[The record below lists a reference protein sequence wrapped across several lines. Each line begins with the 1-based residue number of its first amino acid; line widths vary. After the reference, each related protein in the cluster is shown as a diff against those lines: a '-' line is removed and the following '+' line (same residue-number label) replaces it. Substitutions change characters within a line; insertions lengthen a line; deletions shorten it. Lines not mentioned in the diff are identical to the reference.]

1 MTARIVTFDRR
12 RFLALAGAMV
22 AAGTLPARVLAFA
35 GPKVVTVG
43 SVEVTVLSDGVLQLP
58 ISVLAPDADPAV
70 LAELVAGAATGDGIV
85 NLPATPILIRDGTE
99 TVLVDMGTGGTFG
112 PTNGKLFESLAAAGV
127 DPASITKVMFT
138 HGHGDHLYGAT
149 RDGALQLPSAAHAV
163 GAAEWD
169 FWMNPGIFD
178 QLPAEMHDFAR
189 GAQANFG
196 AMEAGVTRLKS
207 GDTLTPNIIAI
218 DTPGHTPGHMSLEI
232 GSGDGALVLGDVV
245 PTTLVHFQHPDWRF
259 GFDAIPEMAIATRR
273 MVLDRAVAEKKML
286 IGYHWEDPAGYAE
299 AADGAFRFVA
309 A

>member
-1 MTARIVTFDRR
+1 MSTHIVSFDRR

-35 GPKVVTVG
+35 GPKVLTVG

-58 ISVLAPDADPAV
+58 INVLAPDADPAA
-70 LAELVAGAATGDGIV
+70 LAALVAGAATAEGMV
-85 NLPATPILIRDGTE
+85 TLPATPILLRDGTE

-112 PTNGKLFESLAAAGV
+112 PTNGKLFESLAAAGIS
-127 DPASITKVMFT
+127 PASITKVMFT
-138 HGHGDHLYGAT
+138 HGHGDHLFGASK
-149 RDGALQLPSAAHAV
+149 DGTLHLSAAAHCV

-196 AMEAGVTRLKS
+196 LMESSITRLKA
-207 GDTLTPNIIAI
+207 GDTLSPNVAVI
-218 DTPGHTPGHMSLEI
+218 DTPGHTPGHMSIEI
-232 GSGDGALVLGDVV
+232 AGGDGALILGDVI
-245 PTTLVHFQHPDWRF
+245 PTPLVHFAHPDWRF
-259 GFDAIPEMAIATRR
+259 AFDAIPDLAIASRR
-273 MVLDRAVAEKKML
+273 MILDRAVAERKLL
-286 IGYHWEDPAGYAE
+286 IGYHWDDPAGHAE